1 MLLSSP
7 FFISNNW
14 RQILDI
20 QVTHQK
26 RKSKVDVFSIS
37 DLHIVDLLII
47 FGFVPSQLI
56 HHFLRNLQTLCNQL
70 LKEFLWTGSSTVFF
84 RSAVSYSSTMRFIW
98 DACWIKQENLNYK
111 SRWRGKDR
119 DNILYCR
126 LINILLNR
134 FCRYLGGFICSSF
147 LSRFLLFSSTWM
159 IPQLEREEWEPEMRS
174 H

>member
-70 LKEFLWTGSSTVFF
+70 LKEFL
-84 RSAVSYSSTMRFIW
+84 
-98 DACWIKQENLNYK
+98 
-111 SRWRGKDR
+111 
-119 DNILYCR
+119 
-126 LINILLNR
+126 
-134 FCRYLGGFICSSF
+134 
-147 LSRFLLFSSTWM
+147 
-159 IPQLEREEWEPEMRS
+159 
-174 H
+174 